1 LKAKVTAG
9 FAAAT
14 VGLLIDLTTIGA
26 SETPAAVSIGSAGLI
41 VIGLLLASAGML
53 QLRRAVDRTR
63 RAARRGLAMQSLGLI
78 GLLLAAL
85 ALQISSSIPVLFVSA
100 ALVVIAGS
108 LAIVGGLQ
116 LGNHYSDIGAPSR
129 TDAGYLV
136 LGTALIFLGA
146 GVIIGSE
153 IGYYFVLSDV
163 LSTVVDD
170 AGVAVSACGCVVAA
184 YASFVMRQLPVP
196 SCPLVTSRSRLVP
209 GSTQGVELQ

>member
-1 LKAKVTAG
+1 VKAKVTAG

-26 SETPAAVSIGSAGLI
+26 SETPAAVRIGSAGLI
-41 VIGLLLASAGML
+41 AIGILLASAGML

-63 RAARRGLAMQSLGLI
+63 RGARRGLAMQSLGLI

-85 ALQISSSIPVLFVSA
+85 ALQISSSIQVLFVSA
-100 ALVVIAGS
+100 AFVVLAGS

-116 LGNHYSDIGAPSR
+116 LGNHYADIGTTSR

-136 LGTALIFLGA
+136 LGTALMFLGV

-153 IGYYFVLSDV
+153 IAYYFVLSDV
-163 LSTVVDD
+163 VSTVVSD

-184 YASFVMRQLPVP
+184 YASFVMRGSSRGINLLSPV
-196 SCPLVTSRSRLVP
+196 SQSALQRRMRRSA
-209 GSTQGVELQ
+209 